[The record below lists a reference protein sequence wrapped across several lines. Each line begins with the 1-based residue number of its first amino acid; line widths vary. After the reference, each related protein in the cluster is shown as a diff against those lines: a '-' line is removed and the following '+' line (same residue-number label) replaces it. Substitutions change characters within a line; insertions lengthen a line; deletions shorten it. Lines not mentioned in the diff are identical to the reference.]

1 MSKFYSF
8 PDPIATPPWG
18 QILIKQE
25 VSNPVEEIEGLK
37 NIIHDLAIKMNIL
50 MDAVLMSH
58 QFGPD
63 GKCREDCWSCRVQ
76 ETIRGIQ
83 VARKLGAGK
92 P

>member
-1 MSKFYSF
+1 MSDVCSLPGLSSESKWAEPKDF
-8 PDPIATPPWG
+8 DP
-18 QILIKQE
+18 
-25 VSNPVEEIEGLK
+25 EIESLK
-37 NIIHDLAIKMNIL
+37 EIIRDLSTKMDIL

-58 QFGPD
+58 QLGPD
-63 GKCREDCWSCRVQ
+63 GKCREDCWSCRVR